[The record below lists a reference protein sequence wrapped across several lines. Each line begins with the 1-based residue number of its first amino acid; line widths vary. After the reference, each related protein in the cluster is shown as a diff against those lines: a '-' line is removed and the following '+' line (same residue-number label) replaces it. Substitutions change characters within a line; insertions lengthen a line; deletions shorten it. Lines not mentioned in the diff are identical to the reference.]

1 MSTRPSNLAWVRS
14 FEAAARHASFTRAAE
29 ELGITQAAISHHI
42 QALEQECKTRLFA
55 RGRRGVSL
63 TPQGADYLAMI
74 QGPLLSIANS
84 TESMFSGR
92 SNGNV
97 TIALAPG
104 IAMYWLM
111 PRLKRLE
118 REVPGTGITLYS
130 NYFHY
135 PEATLEPDF
144 VIEFGS
150 GNWKGLDSRCLFMDR
165 LTPVCSP
172 AIARTN
178 WDTLPLISVQ
188 DGSASW
194 EEWFRMTSGK
204 GKPDRRLT
212 FDLFPYAFE
221 AARLGHGVLL
231 GPTVLLNPAIERG
244 ELSRLSPLE
253 LPTNGGYFLTRPG
266 GKPLNETQKKVAD
279 WLIKEAAASQPE

>member
-1 MSTRPSNLAWVRS
+1 MSIRPSNLAWVRS

-42 QALEQECKTRLFA
+42 QALEQECRTRLFA

-92 SNGNV
+92 STGNV

-104 IAMYWLM
+104 IALYWLM

-130 NYFHY
+130 NYFQY
-135 PEATLEPDF
+135 SEATLEPDF

-150 GNWKGLDSRCLFMDR
+150 GNWTGLESRCLFMDR

-172 AIARTN
+172 ALARTD
-178 WDTLPLISVQ
+178 WETLPLISVQ
-188 DGSASW
+188 DGTGPW
-194 EEWFRMTSGK
+194 EDWFRMTSVK
-204 GKPDRRLT
+204 VKPNRRLT

-244 ELSRLSPLE
+244 ELTRLSPLE

-266 GKPLNETQKKVAD
+266 GKPLNEIQKKVAD

>member
-1 MSTRPSNLAWVRS
+1 MSIRPSNLAWVRS

-29 ELGITQAAISHHI
+29 ELGLTQAAISHHI
-42 QALEQECKTRLFA
+42 QALEQECRTKLFA
-55 RGRRGVSL
+55 RGRRGVTL
-63 TPQGADYLAMI
+63 TPQGADYLALI

-84 TESMFSGR
+84 TQSMFSGR
-92 SNGNV
+92 STGSV

-118 REVPGTGITLYS
+118 REVPQAGVMLHS

-135 PEATLEPDF
+135 PKVNFEPDF
-144 VIEFGS
+144 VIEFGTGS
-150 GNWKGLDSRCLFMDR
+150 WNGLDSRCLFMDR

-172 AIARTN
+172 ALACDD
-178 WDTLPLISVQ
+178 WEALPLISVL
-188 DGSASW
+188 DGTAPW
-194 EEWFRMTSGK
+194 EDWFRMTSHN
-204 GKPDRRLT
+204 GKPDRRFT

-231 GPTVLLNPAIERG
+231 GPTVLLNPSIERG
-244 ELSRLSPLE
+244 ELTRLSPLE

-279 WLIKEAAASQPE
+279 WLIKEAAASQAE